1 MLVIAERINAT
12 RKPIARAMEDR
23 DADFI
28 ANEVRVQDNCGAD
41 FIDVNAGD
49 KPEKEIES
57 LLWAVEVVQANTD
70 LPLCLDCASVRGFEV
85 ALEAVKSENIM
96 LNSVNGERE
105 KMAEVFPV
113 AADAGAKLIGLLM
126 DENGL
131 PTGVEDRLE
140 IAGKIIEEAEKHGIG
155 VENLYLDP
163 CAQPLSTSPQ
173 QGEAV
178 IQAVKEIMGR
188 FPGVHTTVGLSNI
201 SFGLPYRSVL
211 NRTYV
216 AFLIRA
222 GMDSAILDPTE
233 QDMMATI
240 YATEALVGKDEFCL
254 EYIQAA
260 RNGRL
265 RPLQADE

>member
-1 MLVIAERINAT
+1 
-12 RKPIARAMEDR
+12 
-23 DADFI
+23 
-28 ANEVRVQDNCGAD
+28 
-41 FIDVNAGD
+41 
-49 KPEKEIES
+49 
-57 LLWAVEVVQANTD
+57 
-70 LPLCLDCASVRGFEV
+70 
-85 ALEAVKSENIM
+85 
-96 LNSVNGERE
+96 
-105 KMAEVFPV
+105 
-113 AADAGAKLIGLLM
+113 
-126 DENGL
+126 
-131 PTGVEDRLE
+131 
-140 IAGKIIEEAEKHGIG
+140 
-155 VENLYLDP
+155 
-163 CAQPLSTSPQ
+163 
-173 QGEAV
+173 
-178 IQAVKEIMGR
+178 MGR

-222 GMDSAILDPTE
+222 GMDSTILDPTE